1 MTRFCLNCGSPVEE
15 NSTFCTACGTA
26 MEAAPAATQ
35 TQPAAAPP
43 QQAASPYQQ
52 DTKQQYQQQQSYQQA
67 APQYTQS
74 NYAAEMPPAKGSIY
88 EPISVLGYIGISLL
102 MCIPIVGIVLAL
114 YWAFKSKKV
123 NRRNFARAML
133 IMMVVAMI
141 ISLIFGFI
149 IGAATRGVK
158 ELANQVQDISGYSI
172 NVEDEQQQAEEKSG
186 KLAGLLGKKQ
196 QNDDPQNIAEDI
208 PSPTADTQTGSSGK
222 ERVGNLVSS
231 LIGDKDENTDDGND
245 ILGKIGGLLGSDQ
258 NDGETTVELSSLEGL
273 LGEEGSVDLSALS
286 GLLGG
291 EDGSVDLSALSGMLD
306 GTEDEGGSLLS
317 GLSGLLG
324 GSGNSN
330 EDVTNRDIEELE
342 QLSGLLGVEEGDGG
356 LGDLLSGAIGI
367 NKEAEANNSGWPKS
381 LRKYPGGTATAVA
394 SYRTE
399 ISNTSK
405 DEMMNY
411 ISDLKKDGFAYR
423 DFYDFGMSE
432 DDMLGMN
439 GWWATDGEI
448 YLSLSYYDG
457 IVTIDH
463 TYELPDLSGLF

>member
-1 MTRFCLNCGSPVEE
+1 
-15 NSTFCTACGTA
+15 
-26 MEAAPAATQ
+26 
-35 TQPAAAPP
+35 
-43 QQAASPYQQ
+43 QAESPYQQ

-74 NYAAEMPPAKGSIY
+74 SYAAEMPPAKGSIY
-88 EPISVLGYIGISLL
+88 EPISVMGYIGISLL

-172 NVEDEQQQAEEKSG
+172 NVEDEQQQAEGNSG

-208 PSPTADTQTGSSGK
+208 PSPTADTQTGRSGK
-222 ERVGNLVSS
+222 ERAGNLVSS
-231 LIGDKDENTDDGND
+231 LIGGKDENTDDSND

-286 GLLGG
+286 G
-291 EDGSVDLSALSGMLD
+291 M
-306 GTEDEGGSLLS
+306 
-317 GLSGLLG
+317 LG